1 MDMEIDEDFLN
12 CIFENQKIER
22 NYQNSKIMNEH
33 IYQND
38 ELLKIKSDNNKFYE
52 NQEIQNDSIK
62 YLTSCSNL
70 IFYNSDKNFN
80 SIYEAKQQI
89 KNNFNKI
96 YEKTGDNSNNSNE
109 FTKELVKT
117 KNKIIKEKFKDNYE
131 YKNLCE
137 LINQDDFDEKMKN
150 DEDFRIS
157 IFLHKYFLFNEKYN
171 EIMNNYSYL
180 LPSYIYNIIKEK
192 IQNNQDNFF

>member
-38 ELLKIKSDNNKFYE
+38 ELLQIKSDNNKFYE

-89 KNNFNKI
+89 KNNFIKI
-96 YEKTGDNSNNSNE
+96 YEKTGDNSNDSNE
-109 FTKELVKT
+109 FKNQLMET

-131 YKNLCE
+131 YNNLCE
-137 LINQDDFDEKMKN
+137 LINQEDFDEKMKN